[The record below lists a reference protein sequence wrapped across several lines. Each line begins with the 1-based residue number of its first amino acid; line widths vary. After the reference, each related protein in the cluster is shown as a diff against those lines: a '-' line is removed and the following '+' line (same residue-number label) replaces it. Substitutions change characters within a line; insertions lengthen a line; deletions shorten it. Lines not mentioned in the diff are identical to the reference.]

1 MKQYVAI
8 INYRTLVAISISILT
23 PVIAYKYNI
32 NYNID
37 LTLISIAIV
46 FPLVFTIR
54 SSFRRREKALEHL
67 SQFRGSVKTV
77 HYFFLGATALSQ
89 EKQAEV
95 DSILEE
101 ISEKVMDHLRNN
113 DHNTNDLDE
122 VVNKVYLFIM
132 QNKDVLS
139 KSVKD
144 KVTRFMFDMHE
155 SIENL
160 LAIHTHRTP
169 ISLKAYCLI
178 FIYIFPL
185 IYTPTIINKVGLGTT
200 IWITYF
206 VVILS
211 QFILISLYNIQDHME
226 YPFDEEGLDD
236 INLKNFKIK
245 R

>member
-1 MKQYVAI
+1 MNQYLAI
-8 INYRTLVAISISILT
+8 INHRTLIAIAISIVT
-23 PVIAYKYNI
+23 PVIAYRYNI

-67 SQFRGSVKTV
+67 SQFRGAIKTV
-77 HYFFLGATALSQ
+77 HYFFLSTISLDQ
-89 EKQAEV
+89 QKKDE
-95 DSILEE
+95 ITNTLIE
-101 ISEKVMDHLRNN
+101 ISEQVISHLSGNG
-113 DHNTNDLDE
+113 HSTIDLDDTI
-122 VVNKVYLFIM
+122 NKVYLFIID
-132 QNKDVLS
+132 NNETLP
-139 KSVKD
+139 KSLKD
-144 KVTRFMFDMHE
+144 KVIRFMNDLHE
-155 SIENL
+155 AVENL
-160 LAIHTHRTP
+160 HAIHTHRTP

-185 IYTPTIINKVGLGTT
+185 IYTPTIINKVGLDTT

-206 VVILS
+206 VVVLS

-226 YPFDEEGLDD
+226 YPFDKEGLDD
-236 INLKNFKIK
+236 INLNSFKIN

>member
-1 MKQYVAI
+1 
-8 INYRTLVAISISILT
+8 
-23 PVIAYKYNI
+23 
-32 NYNID
+32 
-37 LTLISIAIV
+37 
-46 FPLVFTIR
+46 
-54 SSFRRREKALEHL
+54 
-67 SQFRGSVKTV
+67 
-77 HYFFLGATALSQ
+77 
-89 EKQAEV
+89 
-95 DSILEE
+95 
-101 ISEKVMDHLRNN
+101 MDHLRNY
-113 DHNTNDLDE
+113 DHNTEDLDA
-122 VVNKVYLFIM
+122 VTNKVYLFIM

-236 INLKNFKIK
+236 INLKNFKIN

>member
-8 INYRTLVAISISILT
+8 INYRTLIAITISILT
-23 PVIAYKYNI
+23 PVIAYQYNI

-67 SQFRGSVKTV
+67 SQFRGSMKTV
-77 HYFFLGATALSQ
+77 HYFFLSTPALSA
-89 EKQAEV
+89 EKQQEITDV
-95 DSILEE
+95 LEE
-101 ISEKVMDHLRNN
+101 ISEKTVDHLSKD
-113 DHNTNDLDE
+113 DHNTEDLD
-122 VVNKVYLFIM
+122 VILNKVYLFIM
-132 QNKDVLS
+132 DNQNELP

-144 KVTRFMFDMHE
+144 KVIRFMHDMHE

-185 IYTPTIINKVGLGTT
+185 IYTPTIINKVGLDTT

-236 INLKNFKIK
+236 INLKNFKIN

>member
-8 INYRTLVAISISILT
+8 INYRTLIAISISILT
-23 PVIAYKYNI
+23 PIIAFKYNI

-67 SQFRGSVKTV
+67 SQFRGSIKTV
-77 HYFFLGATALSQ
+77 HYFFSSTGTLSN
-89 EKQAEV
+89 EKQKEITG
-95 DSILEE
+95 ILEE
-101 ISEKVMDHLRNN
+101 ISEKLMDHLKNN
-113 DHNTNDLDE
+113 DHNTENLDIICH
-122 VVNKVYLFIM
+122 KVYLFIM
-132 QNKDVLS
+132 ANQSALP
-139 KSVKD
+139 KSIKD
-144 KVTRFMFDMHE
+144 KIIRFMHDMHE

-185 IYTPTIINKVGLGTT
+185 IYTPTIINKVGLDTT

-226 YPFDEEGLDD
+226 YPFDEKGLDD
-236 INLKNFKIK
+236 IKLQNFKIN

>member
-8 INYRTLVAISISILT
+8 INYRTLVAILISILT
-23 PVIAYKYNI
+23 PVICYKYNI

-67 SQFRGSVKTV
+67 SQFRSSMKTV
-77 HYFFLGATALSQ
+77 HYFFLSTPTLSVEKHQ
-89 EKQAEV
+89 EITGV
-95 DSILEE
+95 LEE
-101 ISEKVMDHLRNN
+101 ISEKLMDHLKN
-113 DHNTNDLDE
+113 DDQNTENLDNE
-122 VVNKVYLFIM
+122 LNKVYLFIM
-132 QNKDVLS
+132 ANQGVLS

-144 KVTRFMFDMHE
+144 KVIRFMHDMHE
-155 SIENL
+155 ATENL

-185 IYTPTIINKVGLGTT
+185 IYTPTIINKVGLDTT

-206 VVILS
+206 VVVLS

-226 YPFDEEGLDD
+226 YPFDDEGLDD
-236 INLKNFKIK
+236 INLQNFKIN

>member
-1 MKQYVAI
+1 M
-8 INYRTLVAISISILT
+8 
-23 PVIAYKYNI
+23 
-32 NYNID
+32 
-37 LTLISIAIV
+37 
-46 FPLVFTIR
+46 
-54 SSFRRREKALEHL
+54 EHL
-67 SQFRGSVKTV
+67 SQFRSSVKTV
-77 HYFFLGATALSQ
+77 HYYFLGATSLTP
-89 EKQAEV
+89 EKQAEI
-95 DSILEE
+95 DSVLEE
-101 ISEKVMDHLRNN
+101 ISEKVMDHLRNSN
-113 DHNTNDLDE
+113 HETQDLDA
-122 VVNKVYLFIM
+122 VLDKVYLFIM
-132 QNKDVLS
+132 ENREILP

-155 SIENL
+155 AIENL

-236 INLKNFKIK
+236 INLKNFKI
-245 R
+245 RR

>member
-1 MKQYVAI
+1 MFL
-8 INYRTLVAISISILT
+8 INN
-23 PVIAYKYNI
+23 K
-32 NYNID
+32 
-37 LTLISIAIV
+37 
-46 FPLVFTIR
+46 
-54 SSFRRREKALEHL
+54 
-67 SQFRGSVKTV
+67 
-77 HYFFLGATALSQ
+77 
-89 EKQAEV
+89 EV
-95 DSILEE
+95 LP
-101 ISEKVMDHLRNN
+101 
-113 DHNTNDLDE
+113 
-122 VVNKVYLFIM
+122 
-132 QNKDVLS
+132 

-144 KVTRFMFDMHE
+144 KVIRFMHDMHE

-236 INLKNFKIK
+236 INLKNFKIN

>member
-8 INYRTLVAISISILT
+8 INYRTLVALTISILT
-23 PVIAYKYNI
+23 PVVCYNYNI

-67 SQFRGSVKTV
+67 SQFRGSMKTV
-77 HYFFLGATALSQ
+77 HYFFLSTPTLNE
-89 EKQAEV
+89 EKQQEIT
-95 DSILEE
+95 DILEE
-101 ISEKVMDHLRNN
+101 ISEKTVDHLSND
-113 DHNTNDLDE
+113 DHNTADLDLIL
-122 VVNKVYLFIM
+122 NKVYLFIM
-132 QNKDVLS
+132 NNKEVLP

-144 KVTRFMFDMHE
+144 KVIRFMHDMHE

-185 IYTPTIINKVGLGTT
+185 IYTPTIINKVGLDTT

-236 INLKNFKIK
+236 INLKNFKIN